1 MARSA
6 ADHLADVLEAI
17 DTISTYTRK
26 GRKAFDK
33 DPMQRDAVAARLI
46 QISQSVKDA
55 QAEGLDL
62 ARLQPEI
69 PWRSIAG
76 MRDRLAHKY
85 WLLDAAIVWSVVEND
100 LPGMRD
106 AIARILKPPRR

>member
-33 DPMQRDAVAARLI
+33 DPMQRVAVAARLI